1 MKIKIIQRSVYH
13 KYAEKEYQIDSKK
26 YLEYIEENGRDEN
39 GEPYHDIQDYILDN
53 EDFWV
58 DDMDSKINESEFIFG
73 SGVNE
78 YNGMTDATEDSEWRY
93 ECEELKM
100 GGHL

>member
-13 KYAEKEYQIDSKK
+13 KYAEKEYDIDEKK
-26 YLEYIEENGRDEN
+26 YLEYIRDNGFDEDGN
-39 GEPYHDIQDYILDN
+39 AYHDLQDYILDN

-58 DDMDSKINESEFIFG
+58 DDMDHEINKSDFIFG

-78 YNGMTDATEDSEWRY
+78 YDGMEDSREDSEWRY
-93 ECEELKM
+93 ECEELKI

>member
-13 KYAEKEYQIDSKK
+13 KYAEKEYDIDEKK
-26 YLEYIEENGRDEN
+26 YREYIKENGTDLE
-39 GEPYHDIQDYILDN
+39 DYILDN

-58 DDMDSKINESEFIFG
+58 DDMDSEINKSEFIFG

-78 YNGMTDATEDSEWRY
+78 YDGMEDSKEDSEWRY
-93 ECEELKM
+93 ECEKLKI